1 MSKASDLEQLKRLKR
16 LAALPDEAIDTSD
29 LPVIED
35 WSGGVRGGTPAEVR
49 RRAAA
54 RHQTADAPRDAG
66 SQTVSTS
73 GLSRSA
79 RMSAGNQQPR
89 GELSLRTVAMPAD
102 TNPAGDIFGGW
113 IMSLMDLAAG
123 VSAGTRARGRVAT
136 AAVSNL
142 SFLQP
147 VKVGDVVCV
156 YTDIVRTGRSS
167 ITLSVETWVL
177 RRGQGDRTRVT
188 AAEFVLVA
196 VDENGRPRPLPDH
209 PPT

>member
-1 MSKASDLEQLKRLKR
+1 MQNTG
-16 LAALPDEAIDTSD
+16 I
-29 LPVIED
+29 
-35 WSGGVRGGTPAEVR
+35 
-49 RRAAA
+49 
-54 RHQTADAPRDAG
+54 
-66 SQTVSTS
+66 
-73 GLSRSA
+73 
-79 RMSAGNQQPR
+79 QPR

-123 VSAGTRARGRVAT
+123 IAAGTRAKGRVAT

-156 YTDIVRTGRSS
+156 YTDVTKTGRTS
-167 ITLSVETWVL
+167 ITVGVEAFVL
-177 RRGQGDRTRVT
+177 RRNLGERVRVT

-196 VDENGRPRPLPDH
+196 VDEHGTPRPLP
-209 PPT
+209 PAE

>member
-1 MSKASDLEQLKRLKR
+1 M
-16 LAALPDEAIDTSD
+16 PN
-29 LPVIED
+29 
-35 WSGGVRGGTPAEVR
+35 
-49 RRAAA
+49 
-54 RHQTADAPRDAG
+54 
-66 SQTVSTS
+66 
-73 GLSRSA
+73 SRP
-79 RMSAGNQQPR
+79 QPR

-123 VSAGTRARGRVAT
+123 IAAGTRAKGRVAT

-156 YTDIVRTGRSS
+156 YTEVSKTGR
-167 ITLSVETWVL
+167 TSVTIGVEAYVL
-177 RRGQGDRTRVT
+177 RRNQGERVRVT

-196 VDENGRPRPLPDH
+196 VDDHGTPRVLPGVL
-209 PPT
+209 PPA

>member
-1 MSKASDLEQLKRLKR
+1 MQN
-16 LAALPDEAIDTSD
+16 T
-29 LPVIED
+29 
-35 WSGGVRGGTPAEVR
+35 GV
-49 RRAAA
+49 
-54 RHQTADAPRDAG
+54 
-66 SQTVSTS
+66 
-73 GLSRSA
+73 
-79 RMSAGNQQPR
+79 QPR

-123 VSAGTRARGRVAT
+123 IAAGTRAKGRVAT

-156 YTDIVRTGRSS
+156 YTEITKTGRTS
-167 ITLSVETWVL
+167 ITVAVEAFVL
-177 RRGQGDRTRVT
+177 RRNLGERMRVT

-196 VDENGRPRPLPDH
+196 VDDPVGPAPARGCDPGRPRPGMVVTRRGGRGWWRAAGAAAEREMTGSPPDYK
-209 PPT
+209 

>member
-1 MSKASDLEQLKRLKR
+1 ME
-16 LAALPDEAIDTSD
+16 T
-29 LPVIED
+29 
-35 WSGGVRGGTPAEVR
+35 
-49 RRAAA
+49 
-54 RHQTADAPRDAG
+54 
-66 SQTVSTS
+66 
-73 GLSRSA
+73 
-79 RMSAGNQQPR
+79 RMPSISLVPR

-123 VSAGTRARGRVAT
+123 IAAGTLAKGRVAT

-156 YTDIVRTGRSS
+156 YTEITKTGRTS
-167 ITLSVETWVL
+167 ITVSVEAYVL
-177 RRGQGDRTRVT
+177 RSNQGERVRVT

-196 VDENGRPRPLPDH
+196 VDDHGTPRPLPVD
-209 PPT
+209 